1 MKISSPVFKK
11 REKIP
16 KDYTRDGADKSPPLH
31 LEEIPGGAKS
41 LALIMDDPD
50 APSGTFNH
58 WLLFNVD
65 PKVHDIRE
73 ASAPVMATQGR
84 NDWGEVQYGGPKPPS
99 GEHRY
104 FFKAFA
110 LDTVLPLSRGT
121 PRPELEKA
129 MSGHVLDEATLMGRY
144 ASGK

>member
-1 MKISSPVFKK
+1 MKLSSPVFKDG
-11 REKIP
+11 EKIP

-31 LEEIPGGAKS
+31 FEQIPEKARS

-50 APSGTFNH
+50 ATKGTFNH

-73 ASAPVMATQGR
+73 GSAPVMATQGV
-84 NDWGEVQYGGPKPPS
+84 NDWGEVDYGGPKPPS

-110 LDTVLPLSRGT
+110 LDTVLPLSRGAK
-121 PRPELEKA
+121 REDIEKA
-129 MSGHVLDEATLMGRY
+129 MTGHIVEEATLMGRY
-144 ASGK
+144 ARA

>member
-1 MKISSPVFKK
+1 MKITSSVFK
-11 REKIP
+11 EGQKIP

-31 LEEIPGGAKS
+31 LEEVPDRRKS

-58 WLLFNVD
+58 WLLFNMD
-65 PKVHDIRE
+65 PKIRDIRE
-73 ASAPVMATQGR
+73 DSVPVMATQGR
-84 NDWGEVQYGGPKPPS
+84 NDFGEVEYDGPKPPT

-110 LDTVLPLSRGT
+110 LDTVLPLARGST
-121 PRPELEKA
+121 RDALERE
-129 MSGHVLDEATLMGRY
+129 MDGHVLEMAQLMGKY
-144 ASGK
+144 AH